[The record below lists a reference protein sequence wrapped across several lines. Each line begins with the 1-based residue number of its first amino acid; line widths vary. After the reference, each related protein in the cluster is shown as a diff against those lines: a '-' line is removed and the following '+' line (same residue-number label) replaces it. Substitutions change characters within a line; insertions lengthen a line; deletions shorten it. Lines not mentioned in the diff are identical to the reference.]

1 MRSIFDFVITPQN
14 KRYNNTK
21 KISDVDLIVNTEIQN
36 HKFISQQAKVL
47 YTPTA
52 FKTNIKPGDDVIVH
66 HNIFRRWRDV
76 HGQEKNSKSFIDEQ
90 TYLCQPDQL
99 YLYKQNNKWKT
110 QPGYCFVKPIKN
122 TDKYS
127 LDKEQPL
134 IGIVKYAGDDLNA
147 MGLKEND
154 LVGFSPHSEFE
165 FVVDNERLYRVLLN
179 SITIKYEYQGQEEEY
194 NPSWL
199 QSG

>member
-1 MRSIFDFVITPQN
+1 MKSIFDFVITPQN

-21 KISDVDLIVNTEIQN
+21 KIGDVDLIVNTEIQN

-76 HGQEKNSKSFIDEQ
+76 RGEEKNSKSFIDEQ

-99 YLYKQNNKWKT
+99 YLYKQNKLHDLELSLCDLPI
-110 QPGYCFVKPIKN
+110 QIHYQLPGHDRNY
-122 TDKYS
+122 
-127 LDKEQPL
+127 
-134 IGIVKYAGDDLNA
+134 
-147 MGLKEND
+147 
-154 LVGFSPHSEFE
+154 
-165 FVVDNERLYRVLLN
+165 LLSN
-179 SITIKYEYQGQEEEY
+179 SGT
-194 NPSWL
+194 
-199 QSG
+199 

>member
-52 FKTNIKPGDDVIVH
+52 FKTNIKPGNDVIVH

-90 TYLCQPDQL
+90 T
-99 YLYKQNNKWKT
+99 
-110 QPGYCFVKPIKN
+110 
-122 TDKYS
+122 
-127 LDKEQPL
+127 
-134 IGIVKYAGDDLNA
+134 
-147 MGLKEND
+147 
-154 LVGFSPHSEFE
+154 
-165 FVVDNERLYRVLLN
+165 
-179 SITIKYEYQGQEEEY
+179 
-194 NPSWL
+194 
-199 QSG
+199 